1 MHSTS
6 ELADIIKSEIEN
18 LKFDLTP
25 IELYEPIGYTM
36 SLGGKRL
43 RPVLVLMA
51 CEMFGGSISKAIYPA
66 LGIEL
71 FHNFTLIHDDLMDNA
86 PIRRNKPT
94 VYKKWNAN
102 IAILSGDAMFA
113 KAYELVAKTD
123 NDSLQRILSV
133 FTQTAIEV
141 CEGQQYDMNYE
152 TMNNI
157 TIADYI
163 KMIRL
168 KTAVLIAASLKVGAL
183 IAGASEEDANS
194 LYKFGENVGLTF
206 QLQDDLLDVYS
217 DVDKF
222 GKTTGGD
229 IVTNK
234 KTYLYLKAFELAQGS
249 DLETLNYYFSTTSI
263 DNIEKINAITAIYN
277 KLNIKQHTK
286 DMMSHYYSQSI
297 ECLSK
302 ISLDDS
308 EKIFLR
314 KIADDLMDREY

>member
-1 MHSTS
+1 MHTTS
-6 ELADIIKSEIEN
+6 ELADIVKLEIEKLNFN
-18 LKFDLTP
+18 LQP

-51 CEMFGGSISKAIYPA
+51 CEMFGGDISKANYPA

-86 PIRRNKPT
+86 PIRRNKTT
-94 VYKKWNAN
+94 VFKKWNSN

-113 KAYELVAKTD
+113 KAYELVAKTE
-123 NDSLQRILSV
+123 NDILQRILTV

-152 TMNNI
+152 TMDNVSI
-157 TIADYI
+157 DDYI

-183 IAGASEEDANS
+183 IAGASEKDANS
-194 LYKFGENVGLTF
+194 IYEFGINMGLTF

-234 KTYLYLKAFELAQGS
+234 KTYLYLKAFELAK
-249 DLETLNYYFSTTSI
+249 DDDFDKLKYYFSSTDF
-263 DNIEKINAITAIYN
+263 DNTKKIEEVTNIYN
-277 KLNIKQHTK
+277 RLCIKQHTK
-286 DMMSHYYSQSI
+286 DMMNYYYQ
-297 ECLSK
+297 K
-302 ISLDDS
+302 SLDNLSNIALEDS
-308 EKIFLR
+308 RKSYLK

>member
-1 MHSTS
+1 MYSAEALLEIVNEEIKNLNF
-6 ELADIIKSEIEN
+6 ELAPK
-18 LKFDLTP
+18 
-25 IELYEPIGYTM
+25 ELYEPIGYTM

-51 CEMFGGSISKAIYPA
+51 CDMFNGDIQKATSPA
-66 LGIEL
+66 MGIEL

-94 VYKKWNAN
+94 VFNKWNAN

-113 KAYELVAKTD
+113 KAYEMVAKTD
-123 NDSLQRILSV
+123 NEILQRILSV

-152 TMNNI
+152 TMDNVSI
-157 TIADYI
+157 EDYI

-183 IAGASEEDANS
+183 VAGASEEDARKA
-194 LYKFGENVGLTF
+194 YEFGENVGLTF

-222 GKTTGGD
+222 GKTNGGD
-229 IVTNK
+229 ILTNK
-234 KTYLYLKAFELAQGS
+234 KTYLYLKAFELAQGE
-249 DLETLNYYFSTTSI
+249 DLAMLKHYFSSTNFDAT
-263 DNIEKINAITAIYN
+263 EKITSVTKIYN
-277 KLNIKQHTK
+277 RLDIKEHTK
-286 DMMSHYYSQSI
+286 AMMNHYYQRSLA
-297 ECLSK
+297 CLEHININNENK
-302 ISLDDS
+302 VLL
-308 EKIFLR
+308 K